1 MIPRYHRA
9 PRHGTALQFVA
20 RSVDEEGNTV
30 EEAVVSH
37 ASLVALVTA
46 HVATVHGKVMGTF
59 VPEPVEVIRVN
70 ISRIEALN
78 EAIRTNATF
87 TNVRA
92 ALSALFERLP

>member
-1 MIPRYHRA
+1 MVPPAYRA

-20 RSVDEEGNTV
+20 RIVDEEGNTV

-37 ASLVALVTA
+37 ASLVALVTS
-46 HVATVHGKVMGTF
+46 HVTTTYGQVKGTF

-92 ALSALFERLP
+92 ALIALFERLP